1 MTETVTTETIGRAVD
16 ATAAD
21 RTLTVLARH
30 ALGVRSATT
39 TATSVTVANGPV
51 SLRICWDGGD
61 EPAIEADALLPAD
74 GLPQLPAVAVAVAE
88 SEPVE
93 SRSGSAADTFTITAE
108 TVGVFYRATE
118 PGADPFVTEGDPVRS
133 GQQVGIVEAMK
144 LMIPVTTA
152 REGRVVRFLIE
163 NGEAVEHGQALM
175 VLEVVR

>member
-61 EPAIEADALLPAD
+61 EPAIEPDALLPAEVV
-74 GLPQLPAVAVAVAE
+74 PQLPAVAVADA
-88 SEPVE
+88 EPVA
-93 SRSGSAADTFTITAE
+93 SRNGSAADTFTITAE

-163 NGEAVEHGQALM
+163 NGEAVEHGQALL

>member
-21 RTLTVLARH
+21 RTLAVLARH
-30 ALGVRSATT
+30 ALGVRSAATA
-39 TATSVTVANGPV
+39 ATSVTVANGPV
-51 SLRICWDGGD
+51 SLRICWEGGD
-61 EPAIEADALLPAD
+61 GPSIEPDAVLAEAVPQPAA
-74 GLPQLPAVAVAVAE
+74 AVTVAD
-88 SEPVE
+88 PVTNGN
-93 SRSGSAADTFTITAE
+93 GSAADTFTVTAE

-118 PGADPFVTEGDPVRS
+118 PGAEPFVTEGDPVRS

-144 LMIPVTTA
+144 LMIPVTTG
-152 REGRVVRFLIE
+152 REGRVVRFLVE